1 MNKDLNHIDFL
12 DLIPSSIAGDET
24 IRAAARA
31 LNDDLNRISRET
43 ANLILFARID
53 ELTEPM
59 LSHLA
64 WQFKVEFWEDNLTLA
79 EKRGLIKES
88 IAWHKIKG
96 TPAAVE
102 RIGRIV
108 FGSVSL
114 SEWFQYNGM
123 PGRFKLQTQEIVS
136 SQDQYDR
143 MFSMV
148 DAAKNERSVLE
159 ALTVSKDKQDDIFN
173 GGVVRI
179 TKKFRLTPYVH
190 VGGAQGVRPVGNVIR
205 HSIRVRI
212 LPHAFPPRV
221 DTAGTAV
228 AGMAVRKTIKLN
240 IGAQHV

>member
-1 MNKDLNHIDFL
+1 MNKELNHIDFL

-53 ELTEPM
+53 KLTEPV

-64 WQFKVEFWEDNLTLA
+64 WQFKVEFWEDDLTLA

-108 FGSVSL
+108 FGSMDLV
-114 SEWFQYNGM
+114 EWPEYGGI
-123 PGRFKLQTQEIVS
+123 PTHFKIKTGDIVQS
-136 SQDQYDR
+136 AEFYTRLFDL
-143 MFSMV
+143 V
-148 DAAKNERSVLE
+148 DIAKNARSFLE
-159 ALTVSKDKQDDIFN
+159 SVIITKEKNNSVCVGGVVRLSRKITLIPYSEISAKEGTARL

-179 TKKFRLTPYVH
+179 
-190 VGGAQGVRPVGNVIR
+190 GNKIKVK
-205 HSIRVRI
+205 SFT
-212 LPHAFPPRV
+212 LNMEMGQA
-221 DTAGTAV
+221 TAV
-228 AGMAVRKTIKLN
+228 ISGVVRTVRKYQIK
-240 IGAQHV
+240 GAF